1 MTTEKA
7 TLAAG
12 CFWGVET
19 AFRQL
24 DGVVDAIVGYTGG
37 TTPEP
42 TYEMVC
48 TGRTGHAE
56 AVQVDYDPE
65 RITFEQLLDAF
76 WDVHDPTTVDRQ
88 GPDVGTQYRSAIF
101 CHDADQER
109 AATAAKAGLDAAGRF
124 ADPVATQI
132 APATEFH
139 RAEEYHQR
147 YLEKRGIVRH

>member
-1 MTTEKA
+1 MNVKGIVY
-7 TLAAG
+7 LVGAG
-12 CFWGVET
+12 PG
-19 AFRQL
+19 
-24 DGVVDAIVGYTGG
+24 
-37 TTPEP
+37 
-42 TYEMVC
+42 
-48 TGRTGHAE
+48 
-56 AVQVDYDPE
+56 DPE
-65 RITFEQLLDAF
+65 LLTLKGKRLLGAAEVVVFDRLVDAF

-139 RAEEYHQR
+139 PAEEYHQR
-147 YLEKRGIVRH
+147 YFEKRGIVRH